1 MSEKRTIDRIRES
14 AASMT
19 IGHESDGPIT
29 GMATISEKLYVLKER
44 AIYLM
49 QMADDID
56 PQRTRAD
63 IPNTQQLVV
72 AAGTSSEAVQKIFL
86 TGRELFRADRLFD
99 QVDWNAV
106 LAISLEV
113 LKEAVAAAQIK
124 DALLAETQAVRELAL
139 SPKDRSLH
147 LPSVTDIE
155 GRTKAFIQRTE
166 HAVQG
171 LFRACKQFYPEEA
184 LRRGGGWMDGFVATV
199 KESHPEN
206 GSFASFAE
214 QFAGFGKFVRAVRNC
229 VEHPKPEQRIVLAD
243 FRLLPSR
250 ELAEPTIEVIH
261 PSMAE
266 PALPVTE
273 FMQQLSAAIP
283 ELAETLWAYLASSHM
298 KPLGNFPIA
307 VAELPEGQRRDG
319 VRYGYMM
326 AIGGVWNRLG

>member
-1 MSEKRTIDRIRES
+1 
-14 AASMT
+14 MT

-29 GMATISEKLYVLKER
+29 GMATIGERLYILKER

-72 AAGTSSEAVQKIFL
+72 SAGTSSEVVQKILL
-86 TGRELFRADRLFD
+86 TGRELFRADRLID

-106 LAISLEV
+106 LEIILEV

-124 DALLAETQAVRELAL
+124 DTLLAETQTTRELAL

-147 LPSVTDIE
+147 LPSVIDLE

-171 LFRACKQFYPEEA
+171 LFRVCKQFYSEEA
-184 LRRGGGWMDGFVATV
+184 LKRRGGWLDGFVTTV
-199 KESHPEN
+199 KETHPEA
-206 GSFASFAE
+206 GAFASFAE

-229 VEHPKPEQRIVLAD
+229 VEHPKPQQRIILAD

-250 ELAEPTIEVIH
+250 ELIEPTIEVIH

-266 PALPVTE
+266 PAIPLTE
-273 FMQQLSAAIP
+273 FMQQVSDAIP
-283 ELAETLWAYLASSHM
+283 ALAETLWAYLASSHM

-307 VAELPEGQRRDG
+307 VGEVPEDQRRDG
-319 VRYGYMM
+319 VRYGYMI
-326 AIGGVWNRLG
+326 AIGGEWSRLG